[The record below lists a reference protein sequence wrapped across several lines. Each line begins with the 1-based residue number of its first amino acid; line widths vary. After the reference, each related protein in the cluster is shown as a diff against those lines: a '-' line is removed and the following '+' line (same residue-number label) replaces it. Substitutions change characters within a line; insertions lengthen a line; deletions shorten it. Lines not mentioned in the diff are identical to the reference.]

1 MCRLHSHDIFC
12 RVSLPHVSRLVA
24 IVRLLRSVALAI
36 VQYLSW
42 SFSPTKSFSSL
53 SSSLSLVALL
63 AVPISSM
70 LRSPPV
76 LLRASNLLSLTGVS
90 SRCCEAH
97 CTLLCESYWQLV
109 LCVLSTAWVLC
120 VYYVVEFVCLLTL
133 VQLAIGSVLGM
144 TRSTFIPISAGAAS
158 AARCT
163 RCCAN
168 LSTSLTWS
176 AATRSLCGLQQ
187 PPSGCCMLL
196 SFSLDPSFCFQLFG
210 RVPAS

>member
-1 MCRLHSHDIFC
+1 
-12 RVSLPHVSRLVA
+12 
-24 IVRLLRSVALAI
+24 
-36 VQYLSW
+36 
-42 SFSPTKSFSSL
+42 
-53 SSSLSLVALL
+53 
-63 AVPISSM
+63 M

-120 VYYVVEFVCLLTL
+120 VCYVVEFVCLLTL

-168 LSTSLTWS
+168 LSTSLGPGLLQPGLCAVS
-176 AATRSLCGLQQ
+176 SNPPADAACLSPSPWTLLFAFSFLAGL
-187 PPSGCCMLL
+187 GLL
-196 SFSLDPSFCFQLFG
+196 VPFGQCLFRLG
-210 RVPAS
+210 